1 METHPCFNEIDR
13 AVFKLLL
20 IDRMKAACT
29 LFLFVSLLKV
39 PRNLIHKNNFL

>member
-1 METHPCFNEIDR
+1 MHPCFNEIDR

-20 IDRMKAACT
+20 IDRMKAACI
-29 LFLFVSLLKV
+29 LFVNLLKV